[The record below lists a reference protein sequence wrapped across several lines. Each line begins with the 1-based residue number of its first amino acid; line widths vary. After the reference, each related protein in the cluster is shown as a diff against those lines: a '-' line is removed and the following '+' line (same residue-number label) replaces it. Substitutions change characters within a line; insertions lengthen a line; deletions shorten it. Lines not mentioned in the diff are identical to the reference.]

1 MKYIHIIILIA
12 TIVISCKDE
21 AKKNV
26 DKIEDGKMQEI
37 ESYLNGRASKDSLH
51 GVVLIGKNDKIL
63 LQEAY
68 GYVDLDSLEKHTLET
83 RIGLASLGKM
93 FTAISIMQ
101 LESEGMLELEDLASK
116 YLDDIEN
123 KTISDSVRIKHLL
136 SHTSGMG
143 SYWAE
148 LRAGT
153 EDRADLAYI
162 YSLVKNDTLLKPVG
176 KSFGYSN
183 SGYILLGRIIEEI
196 SGLLYRDYVKRN
208 IFDKCKMSNTELEV
222 SAGGGKSTAT
232 DMWKFGQALRKRELL
247 DNDKFESM
255 IQNRS
260 DGDYGYG
267 FMLNARNGI
276 KSYGHN
282 GGFWKGEKLGIAAYF
297 FTIDN
302 GYTIVVL
309 TNRNPNVGGAGLEI
323 HEILT
328 KKETDNTT
336 E

>member
-1 MKYIHIIILIA
+1 MKYLSIIILITA
-12 TIVISCKDE
+12 VFTSCKDGV
-21 AKKNV
+21 KKNV
-26 DKIEDGKMQEI
+26 EKKEDGKIQEI
-37 ESYLNGRASKDSLH
+37 KTYLNERASKDSLH
-51 GVVLIGKNDKIL
+51 GVVLIGKNDEIL

-83 RIGLASLGKM
+83 QIGLASLGKM

-101 LESEGMLELEDLASK
+101 LESEGRLELEDLASK

-123 KTISDSVRIKHLL
+123 KTISDSVKIKHLL
-136 SHTSGMG
+136 AHTSGLG

-148 LRAGT
+148 LRASNQDK
-153 EDRADLAYI
+153 EADLEYI
-162 YSLVKNDTLLKPVG
+162 YSLVKNDSLLKPVG

-183 SGYILLGRIIEEI
+183 SGYILLGRIIEEV
-196 SGLLYRDYVKRN
+196 SGLSYRDYVKKN
-208 IFDKCKMSNTELEV
+208 IFDKCKMFNTELEV
-222 SAGGGKSTAT
+222 SAGGGKSTAA
-232 DMWKFGQALRKRELL
+232 DMWKFGQALRKKELL

-267 FMLNARNGI
+267 FMLDNSNDVR
-276 KSYGHN
+276 SYGHN

-309 TNRNPNVGGAGLEI
+309 TNRNPNVGGVGMDL

-328 KKETDNTT
+328 KKRKLKMK
-336 E
+336 